1 MTNHLNSLLVQ
12 QQTVKSFWTPS
23 LHAAEGNMG
32 ATRTVNLLAPP
43 SLEHMY
49 TRRQVAAEKGI
60 VEAIPALAIVASF
73 PYLLPTNLA

>member
-1 MTNHLNSLLVQ
+1 MQVLL
-12 QQTVKSFWTPS
+12 KAI
-23 LHAAEGNMG
+23 HARGGLLPASMG

-60 VEAIPALAIVASF
+60 AEAIPALAIVASF
-73 PYLLPTNLA
+73 AYLLPINLA